1 MILMDAGYNFQV
13 SVLGESF
20 SQVPAIFSKAYTQ
33 LGSRIV
39 NWGHQETK
47 QKYYDILKSCHIAV
61 STAKHEF
68 FGVAM

>member
-1 MILMDAGYNFQV
+1 MVLMDAGYRFQV

-20 SQVPAIFSKAYTQ
+20 SQVPPVFHEACTR
-33 LGSRIV
+33 LGSHVV

-47 QKYYDILKSCHIAV
+47 QKYYEILRSSHIAV

-68 FGVAM
+68 YGVAM